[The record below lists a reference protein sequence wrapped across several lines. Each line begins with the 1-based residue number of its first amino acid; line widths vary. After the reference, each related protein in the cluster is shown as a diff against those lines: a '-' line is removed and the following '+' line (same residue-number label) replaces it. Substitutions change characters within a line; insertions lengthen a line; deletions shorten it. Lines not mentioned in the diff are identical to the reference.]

1 LGMRAEERQK
11 YLLDTAVKDGFVSIS
26 KASVAL
32 DVSIETIRRDI
43 NSLSRE
49 NKLRKVRGGASPVK
63 LTLRRDADYLL
74 RKNNNQQ
81 VKMSIGM
88 EAAKLITDGKIV
100 IFDCGVSIQ
109 NIAACVTDVRDV
121 TFITNSVPTMS
132 ILLDKFTSGEITG
145 RVIMIGGEIDTA
157 NRFSKGAAVTD
168 TIDKYCA
175 DIAFIS
181 CTALSAENVS
191 SYSLDECYFS
201 SHVMSRTAVSILIAE
216 SEKLGKNSVYSF
228 AKITDF
234 DTIITDDRNGIP
246 NDTLKILEV
255 SDTRLIVVPVM
266 DDGSTE

>member
-1 LGMRAEERQK
+1 MRVEERHK
-11 YLLDTAVKDGFVSIS
+11 YILETAVKDGFVSIS
-26 KASVAL
+26 RTSGL
-32 DVSIETIRRDI
+32 LGVSIETIRRDI
-43 NSLSRE
+43 NYLCGE

-63 LTLRRDADYLL
+63 LALRRDADYLL

-81 VKMSIGM
+81 VKMSIGL
-88 EAAKLITDGKIV
+88 EAAKMITDGKIV

-109 NIAACVTDVRDV
+109 NIAACVTGVRDV

-132 ILLDKFTSGEITG
+132 ILLDKFAAGDITG
-145 RVIMIGGEIDTA
+145 RVIMIGGEIDTR

-201 SHVMSRTAVSILIAE
+201 SHVMSRTAVSVLIAE
-216 SEKLGKNSVYSF
+216 SDKLGKNSVYSF

-234 DTIITDDRNGIP
+234 DRIITDNKNGIP
-246 NDTLKILEV
+246 NDTLKILEA
-255 SDTRLIVVPVM
+255 SDTKLVIVQINE
-266 DDGSTE
+266 DLKINEG

>member
-1 LGMRAEERQK
+1 MRSEERHK
-11 YLLDTAVKDGFVSIS
+11 LIMETAIRDGFVSIS
-26 KASVAL
+26 KMSGL
-32 DVSIETIRRDI
+32 LGVSIETIRRDI
-43 NSLSRE
+43 NVLCNE

-63 LTLRRDADYLL
+63 LALRRDADYLL
-74 RKNNNQQ
+74 RKNNNQH
-81 VKMSIGM
+81 VKMTIGM

-109 NIAACVTDVRDV
+109 NVAECVSGVRDV

-132 ILLDKFTSGEITG
+132 ILLDKFAAGDITG
-145 RVIMIGGEIDTA
+145 RVIMVGGEMDTQ

-201 SHVMSRTAVSILIAE
+201 SHVMSRTAVSVLIAE

-234 DTIITDDRNGIP
+234 DRIITDDKYEMP
-246 NDTLKILEV
+246 SSTLKILED
-255 SDTRLIVVPVM
+255 SDTQLTIVQVN
-266 DDGSTE
+266 EE